1 MPSASAADRA
11 RLAPGLALM
20 LASGFAGLGYQV
32 VWTRQASLWL
42 GSDPAAVLA
51 VFSAFFGGMA
61 LGARTLGER
70 IERGSR
76 PGRAYAWC
84 EAAIAAWGIVLMM
97 VLEPAS
103 ALLLRAVGQSPS
115 PAVQWAVAFAGTG
128 ALLLPATVAMGATLP
143 AMQRALAGWPARR
156 VAWLY
161 AANTA
166 GALAGVL
173 ATGFWLLPALG
184 LRGTTGVCVALNLAC
199 AVAAR
204 LVFDRAVPRAD
215 TPAEMP
221 ATAPLA
227 APLTAPVT
235 APLTALVA
243 ASVAASSRRRGIALL
258 AATGMLGIA
267 YEVLVLRVLGQHA
280 ENTVYTVAL
289 ALGVYL
295 VGHAAGAA
303 ALPRRA
309 TTGGLLVAVGLAC
322 IAGLAGLGQ
331 ARAVAAAATAV
342 ATGLGVELMAAALA
356 GEAAIAAVA
365 LLLPAAAMGALFASL
380 SSRAV
385 QDGHGWGRPLAW
397 NTFGAALAP
406 TLFGVVLV
414 PIAGVG
420 GALLAV
426 AAAYLVLAAVH
437 RTRAGAAA
445 GAVAL
450 AVLVAVAPS
459 PSAVG
464 FPQGTRVLAA
474 WESASAQVVV
484 VEDEGGVRRLHID
497 HRAQEGASD
506 TRWADRRQALLPMLL
521 HPAPERALFLGL
533 GTGLTAA
540 AAGPLARVD
549 VVELLPEVAD
559 AAAAWF
565 LRPEE
570 RAGLN
575 LRIGDAR
582 RVVRGTSEHWDVIV
596 ADNFHPARGGSAL
609 LTTVEH
615 FEAVRARLAEGG
627 LFCQWLPLH
636 QMDLGSLRHVV
647 AAFLQAFPQ
656 AHAVIATNSLQT
668 PVVGLVARPQGGFDA
683 AALRARLASLRATAD
698 PAGLQDEW
706 ALLGSIVAGP
716 AALARFAGDA
726 TPNRDD
732 RPVVAYTAP
741 RTTYAPQSR
750 PRDRLLDWLA
760 ELGVDEVEAA
770 TGLDPVRLSAY
781 RRARNAFLLAGREVP
796 PIADPVAM
804 LARIGGPMLAVV
816 AASPDFR
823 PAYDPLVALATAASE
838 RAPEEARRVLGELA
852 RLQPARPEAS
862 LALRRIDGAPTDGPR
877 PGAAH

>member
-51 VFSAFFGGMA
+51 VFSAFFGGLA

-84 EAAIAAWGIVLMM
+84 EVAIAAWGVVLML
-97 VLEPAS
+97 VLEPVS

-115 PAVQWAVAFAGTG
+115 PAVQWGVAFLGTG

-184 LRGTTGVCVALNLAC
+184 LRGTTAVCVGLNLAC

-204 LVFDRAVPRAD
+204 LAFDRAVPRAD
-215 TPAEMP
+215 TPADMPADMP
-221 ATAPLA
+221 ATAPVA
-227 APLTAPVT
+227 APLTAPVAT
-235 APLTALVA
+235 
-243 ASVAASSRRRGIALL
+243 SDAASSRRRGIALL
-258 AATGMLGIA
+258 AVTGMLGIA

-280 ENTVYTVAL
+280 ENTVYTVVL

-295 VGHAAGAA
+295 VGHAVGAA

-322 IAGLAGLGQ
+322 VASLACLGQ
-331 ARAVAAAATAV
+331 ARAVAAAATAA
-342 ATGLGVELMAAALA
+342 ATGLGVEPMAAALA

-406 TLFGVVLV
+406 TLFGVALV
-414 PIAGVG
+414 PLAGVG

-437 RTRAGAAA
+437 GTRAGAGVGAA
-445 GAVAL
+445 AL
-450 AVLVAVAPS
+450 AALVVLAPS

-464 FPQGTRVLAA
+464 FPEGTRVLAA

-521 HPAPERALFLGL
+521 HPSPERALFLGL

-559 AAAAWF
+559 AAAGWF

-575 LRIGDAR
+575 VRIGDAR
-582 RVVRGTSEHWDVIV
+582 RVVRGTSERWDVIV

-609 LTTVEH
+609 LTTAEH

-636 QMDLGSLRHVV
+636 QMDLATLRHVV

-683 AALRARLASLRATAD
+683 AALRARLASLRATAE

-726 TPNRDD
+726 APNRDD
-732 RPVVAYTAP
+732 RLVVAYTAP
-741 RTTYAPQSR
+741 RTTYAPPSR

-770 TGLDPVRLSAY
+770 TGLDPERLAAY

-838 RAPEEARRVLGELA
+838 RAPEAARRVLTELA